1 MSSTAL
7 NKQFKLQANSILLSV
22 FLIKSTQINI
32 MNNKIKETCKIADAD
47 HRSVAEMEAVEVPCP
62 HESHCEL
69 DN

>member
-1 MSSTAL
+1 M
-7 NKQFKLQANSILLSV
+7 
-22 FLIKSTQINI
+22 INI
-32 MNNKIKETCKIADAD
+32 VKETCKIADTD